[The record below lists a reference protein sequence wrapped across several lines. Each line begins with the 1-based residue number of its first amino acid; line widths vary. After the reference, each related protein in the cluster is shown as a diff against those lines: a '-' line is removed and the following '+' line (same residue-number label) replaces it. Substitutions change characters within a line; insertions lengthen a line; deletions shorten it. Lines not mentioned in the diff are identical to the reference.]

1 MTFAKGAYETN
12 KLETNLEKEAKQRN
26 VRKTTRNKVKI
37 YLYSQTSG
45 SKAKERPKHNFY
57 KQRVSGHLGSN
68 YMYFDPTVQKS
79 QITTY

>member
-26 VRKTTRNKVKI
+26 VRKSTRNKVKI
-37 YLYSQTSG
+37 NFYPQTSG
-45 SKAKERPKHNFY
+45 FEATERPKHNFY
-57 KQRVSGHLGSN
+57 YERVPAHLESN
-68 YMYFDPTVQKS
+68 YMYFDPRVQKG

>member
-37 YLYSQTSG
+37 DLYPQTPG
-45 SKAKERPKHNFY
+45 FKATKRPKHNFY
-57 KQRVSGHLGSN
+57 KERVPAHLGSN
-68 YMYFDPTVQKS
+68 YMNFDPTVQKS
-79 QITTY
+79 QIT